1 MTPRLRAVLIVAL
14 VALLWLLNVA
24 VASANFAWDFGVV
37 PFRISGLT

>member
-1 MTPRLRAVLIVAL
+1 MNPSLRAVLIVAL

-24 VASANFAWDFGVV
+24 VASANFAWDFVSV